1 MASTRHDIAPEFLD
15 VADQFVQLANSM
27 NDRYPRAWIAAAM
40 MYATARY
47 NAFVWLTRETE
58 LAQTLAQAVAY
69 YTQEYEAMLR
79 DNVAET
85 APAYGAGVTASNPP
99 RNGESG
105 NGGLPQ

>member
-1 MASTRHDIAPEFLD
+1 MVSTRHGIAPEFLE

-58 LAQTLAQAVAY
+58 LAQTLEQAVAY

-85 APAYGAGVTASNPP
+85 APAYGASAASGNPAG
-99 RNGESG
+99 NGESG
-105 NGGLPQ
+105 NGELPQ

>member
-1 MASTRHDIAPEFLD
+1 MASTRHGIAPEFLD

-27 NDRYPRAWIAAAM
+27 SNRYPRAWVAAAM

-47 NAFVWLTRETE
+47 NAFVWLTRESE
-58 LAQTLAQAVAY
+58 LDQSLDQAVAY

-85 APAYGAGVTASNPP
+85 APAYGAGGSSQGPAG
-99 RNGESG
+99 NGESG
-105 NGGLPQ
+105 SGELPH